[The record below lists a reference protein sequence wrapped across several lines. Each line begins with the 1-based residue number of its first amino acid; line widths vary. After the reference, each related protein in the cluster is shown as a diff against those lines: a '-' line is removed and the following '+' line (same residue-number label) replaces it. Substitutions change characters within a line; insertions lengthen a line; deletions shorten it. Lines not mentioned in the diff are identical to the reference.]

1 MFIENL
7 TELMFSGISF
17 AKNNSTF
24 KEIDEFKKSY
34 IKILESDTFL
44 STDEKRD
51 IYDYVKQKLSRTN
64 LELSGL

>member
-1 MFIENL
+1 
-7 TELMFSGISF
+7 MFSGISF